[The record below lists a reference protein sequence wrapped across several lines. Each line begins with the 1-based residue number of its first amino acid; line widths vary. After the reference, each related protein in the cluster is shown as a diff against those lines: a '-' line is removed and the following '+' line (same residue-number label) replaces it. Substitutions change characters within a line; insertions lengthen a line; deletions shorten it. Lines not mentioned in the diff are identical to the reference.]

1 MDIKVYM
8 RTTEPYSQT
17 LVAFLRAR
25 GIVYSAVDVS
35 IDRSALK
42 EMINK
47 SGQKRV
53 PVIDVGGKILVGFN
67 RPQLEKLLE
76 GDLNAV

>member
-1 MDIKVYM
+1 MEIKVYI

-17 LVAFLRAR
+17 LVDFLRAR
-25 GIVYSAVDVS
+25 GIPYSAVDVS
-35 IDRSALK
+35 IDKTALK

-53 PVIDVGGKILVGFN
+53 PVIDVGGNILVGFN
-67 RPQLEKLLE
+67 RPRLEKLLE